1 MATLMDA
8 QQAQANPC
16 SVLGTWK
23 RARTTMPAQS
33 APIAEW
39 SAYQGRLSRG
49 LVSTAQMIQKRY
61 MNGAWM
67 ETSSKA
73 LAQCMSATER
83 EDLSYEVQ
91 AVFWEDS
98 LARLSKSG
106 GAKAAL
112 AQIIGDS
119 KFQLFRLVGHF
130 KVDSDQDELEDQR
143 AGFHRGRRSIFM
155 DFTQIEPNDWLLIF
169 VHEILHEVDSVLR
182 DAVPVFGDL
191 QLRSYLEKL
200 ARKIQNPISLSGAD
214 RAQLD
219 RWLEAALNR
228 GLGAEV
234 RAWAVTFAIYL
245 EGRADGTFN
254 KIEWMESILSHRS
267 PHESL
272 QRFALRYLDPRFADS
287 DKSPFDQA
295 LFATGLKLM
304 RVGITHGSTEIKFG
318 PELLNLLSNPI
329 SEASS
334 SASSTKLRQPR

>member
-169 VHEILHEVDSVLR
+169 VHEILHEVD
-182 DAVPVFGDL
+182 
-191 QLRSYLEKL
+191 
-200 ARKIQNPISLSGAD
+200 
-214 RAQLD
+214 